1 MWFSEFLNVI
11 FSAVSGTLFF
21 LICALAVFSAFII
34 CLCLSVF
41 KTGYGLKKRVWYVAV
56 AALFCAI
63 LNARANFTGEQNLS
77 SVLLIFALTLL
88 LPLCFIP
95 EKGGNEKRA
104 VAEDEGRRRFVR
116 FLDDKLKRARE
127 FSDNSS
133 HFETEEIKTVNPP
146 PERETVNSQDID
158 FSHVKNVLSR
168 LEPALLSYADRRQI
182 HDLEMAL
189 YDAERGNYSPETRSK
204 INEGLGNLLKIMAK
218 HGV

>member
-1 MWFSEFLNVI
+1 MWFYEFLNTF
-11 FSAVSGTLFF
+11 FSAVSGTWFF

-34 CLCLSVF
+34 CLFFSVF

-56 AALFCAI
+56 AALFCAV
-63 LNARANFTGEQNLS
+63 LNARANFTGERNLS
-77 SVLLIFALTLL
+77 SVLPVFALILL

-95 EKGGNEKRA
+95 EKNSGKKSD
-104 VAEDEGRRRFVR
+104 AEDVDRRKFVR
-116 FLDDKLKRARE
+116 FLDDKLKSERE

-133 HFETEEIKTVNPP
+133 HFETEEIKAVNPP
-146 PERETVNSQDID
+146 PERENVNTQDID

-189 YDAERGNYSPETRSK
+189 YDAERGNYSPDTRGK

-218 HGV
+218 HGI